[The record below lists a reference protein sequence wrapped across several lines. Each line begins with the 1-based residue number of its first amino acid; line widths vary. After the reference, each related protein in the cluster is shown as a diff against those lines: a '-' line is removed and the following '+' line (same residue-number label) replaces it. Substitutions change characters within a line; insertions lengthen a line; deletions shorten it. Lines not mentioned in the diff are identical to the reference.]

1 MSLILWNVQG
11 CLSHKKGELHFISKL
26 ANDKGIVA
34 LNETFFNQTI
44 SDGEISY
51 YFPNHSFIR
60 TDRDTKQ
67 ANAKKKQDGTL
78 LLYPDDFMKCDEL
91 TFSKEFVEISRA
103 VLKVDEN
110 DNGVAFTTT
119 YMPQDTPL
127 LKFKETVEVIE
138 TFMNSNPNSTHHLS
152 GDINLSTDTGDKNL
166 FPVILSGR
174 EDINTYLY
182 QKRERAHIIF
192 NLTNKRGLMQIVDK
206 ATRGKNIL
214 DIIFTNSRSRGI
226 DVVGANELPDH
237 NVIINHTDLTAPA
250 IADKADDDSPEIKIL
265 DTREMNVNKCKIML
279 ANTNWHQELRNMK
292 THEQTARYIPVL
304 TEKMTKAGAMTS
316 APRGKAKPP
325 RHLKRLLDQ
334 KKNKN
339 LDLKF
344 LSDRAKSEK
353 SKHN

>member
-1 MSLILWNVQG
+1 M
-11 CLSHKKGELHFISKL
+11 
-26 ANDKGIVA
+26 
-34 LNETFFNQTI
+34 
-44 SDGEISY
+44 EIS
-51 YFPNHSFIR
+51 
-60 TDRDTKQ
+60 
-67 ANAKKKQDGTL
+67 G
-78 LLYPDDFMKCDEL
+78 
-91 TFSKEFVEISRA
+91 A

-138 TFMNSNPNSTHHLS
+138 TFMNSNHNSTHHLS

-226 DVVGANELPDH
+226 DVVGANELP
-237 NVIINHTDLTAPA
+237 
-250 IADKADDDSPEIKIL
+250 
-265 DTREMNVNKCKIML
+265 
-279 ANTNWHQELRNMK
+279 
-292 THEQTARYIPVL
+292 
-304 TEKMTKAGAMTS
+304 
-316 APRGKAKPP
+316 
-325 RHLKRLLDQ
+325 LL
-334 KKNKN
+334 
-339 LDLKF
+339 
-344 LSDRAKSEK
+344 
-353 SKHN
+353 